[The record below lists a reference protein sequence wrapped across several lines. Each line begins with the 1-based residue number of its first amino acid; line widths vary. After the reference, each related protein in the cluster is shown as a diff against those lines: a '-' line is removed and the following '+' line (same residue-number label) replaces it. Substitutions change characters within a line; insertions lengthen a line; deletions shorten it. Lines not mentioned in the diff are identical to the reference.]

1 MSKVGLTALTKV
13 QQRLFN
19 SDSRTDIVVNA
30 CCPGYVATGNLI
42 LIINKNELYS
52 LYLF

>member
-19 SDSRTDIVVNA
+19 SDTRGDLVVNA
-30 CCPGYVATGNLI
+30 CCPGYVATGI
-42 LIINKNELYS
+42 
-52 LYLF
+52 